1 MEEYVNA
8 LIDMDIFPTRDI
20 DNVKYYMKLSD
31 KEGVRAA
38 VNTML
43 SDHIRETVSE
53 LETLLDEV
61 EFCGITSD
69 HVDAFRYIMSIIPW
83 TTDTIQKN
91 MEIFNL
97 RPGNDEFYAVY
108 TPTMNMLKAKMT
120 TFV

>member
-31 KEGVRAA
+31 EEGVREA

-43 SDHIRETVSE
+43 RDHIRETVSE

-69 HVDAFRYIMSIIPW
+69 HVEAFKYIMSIIPW
-83 TTDTIQKN
+83 TTDTIQRN
-91 MEIFNL
+91 MEVFNL

>member
-20 DNVKYYMKLSD
+20 DNVKYYLKLSD
-31 KEGVRAA
+31 EEGVRAA

-43 SDHIRETVSE
+43 SDYIRETVSE

-91 MEIFNL
+91 MEVFNI

>member
-8 LIDMDIFPTRDI
+8 LIDIPTRD
-20 DNVKYYMKLSD
+20 VKYYMKLSD
-31 KEGVRAA
+31 EA

-43 SDHIRETVSE
+43 SDHIRDTVSE

-61 EFCGITSD
+61 EFCGINSD
-69 HVDAFRYIMSIIPW
+69 HVEAFRYIMSIIPW

-91 MEIFNL
+91 MEVFNL

-108 TPTMNMLKAKMT
+108 TPTMNMLKSFTSVFK
-120 TFV
+120 